1 VKSIAFLSLLI
12 ASLALLSRPAHA
24 QSGDA
29 PKQGNDAT
37 RPLLEVPR
45 PAQGYYFSLGLH
57 GAMANVRDDGDFV
70 APRGGFSGA
79 LHLGQSVTTWMD
91 LGVALEVGALPFGNR
106 TGLLASFGM
115 DWTLHPWRESF
126 ARLGAGM
133 GVSRLS
139 AAPNSDNRASSFG
152 SVLGLTLG
160 YAWFPFAEPRQSGG
174 FALSPVLRVS
184 AVQAFGED
192 AAFWTMI
199 GFEVTRWTGLPQR
212 QLDLPL
218 EHAFPPKRR

>member
-1 VKSIAFLSLLI
+1 VKPIAFLSLLI
-12 ASLALLSRPAHA
+12 ASLALLSRPAYA

-29 PKQGNDAT
+29 RAQDEHAA

-45 PAQGYYFSLGLH
+45 PAQGYYFSLGVH
-57 GAMANVRDDGDFV
+57 GALVSVRDDGDFV

-91 LGVALEVGALPFGNR
+91 LGVALEVGALPFGSR
-106 TGLLASFGM
+106 TGYLASFGI

-126 ARLGAGM
+126 VRLGV
-133 GVSRLS
+133 GVGVNQLS
-139 AAPNSDNRASSFG
+139 AAPNSDDSASSFG
-152 SVLGLTLG
+152 SVLGITLG

-184 AVQAFGED
+184 AAQPFGED
-192 AAFWTMI
+192 AAIWTMI

-212 QLDLPL
+212 QLELPL
-218 EHAFPPKRR
+218 EQAFPKKR